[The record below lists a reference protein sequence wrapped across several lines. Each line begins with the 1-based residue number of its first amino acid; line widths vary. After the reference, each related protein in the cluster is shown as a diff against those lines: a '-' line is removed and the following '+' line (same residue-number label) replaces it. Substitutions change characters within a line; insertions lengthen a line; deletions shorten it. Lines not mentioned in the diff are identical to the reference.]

1 MNFDTWFHNQSK
13 VIQIVLLILPL
24 IGWIVDL
31 LVRWSA
37 FIKKNSAVNLVM
49 ALVITL
55 FGEFW
60 ILTILD
66 AIWIALNNK
75 LFIEEYPNGKKKSSP
90 LRDDFF
96 VCIPRAIAARCEK
109 TACPARSCTGTYID
123 KSPARL

>member
-66 AIWIALNNK
+66 AVFIALNNK
-75 LFIEEYPNGKKKSSP
+75 LFLE
-90 LRDDFF
+90 D
-96 VCIPRAIAARCEK
+96 
-109 TACPARSCTGTYID
+109 
-123 KSPARL
+123 